1 MLMQLRTRVGV
12 AGTIAAA
19 LLIVAT
25 VTHAAQRRIKVGG
38 SVRPPTKI
46 VDAKP
51 IYPEEA
57 KAARIQGVVI
67 LDIIIGEDG
76 SVEDASVVRSIPELD
91 QAAIDAVLRWRY
103 ASTLLNGE
111 PVEVEMAV
119 TISFTL
125 D

>member
-1 MLMQLRTRVGV
+1 MLMKLRTSVGV

-19 LLIVAT
+19 LLIVVA
-25 VTHAAQRRIKVGG
+25 VTHAVPRRIKVGG
-38 SVRPPTKI
+38 AVRPPRKI

-76 SVEDASVVRSIPELD
+76 SVEDASVLRSIPELD
-91 QAAIDAVLRWRY
+91 QAAVDAVLQWRY
-103 ASTLLNGE
+103 ASTPLNGE
-111 PVEVEMAV
+111 PVEVEMTV
-119 TISFTL
+119 TINFSL
-125 D
+125 Q